1 MKALLDENIPVA
13 LARRLREDG
22 WEVEHPVLS
31 GRRGLPDAHFIER
44 VTSEAGLV
52 FLTHDEDFARIPSTA
67 AGQVVLSR
75 VRQERPLA
83 ERVALWAAAFASLR
97 KGTRAERLFE
107 LLDDGQLVA
116 WEIHDS

>member
-22 WEVEHPVLS
+22 WEVEHAVLS
-31 GRRGLPDAHFIER
+31 GRRGLPDAHFIEL
-44 VTSEAGLV
+44 VTNEAGLV
-52 FLTHDEDFARIPSTA
+52 FLTQDGDFASIPSTV

-83 ERVALWAAAFASLR
+83 ERVALWITAFASLR
-97 KGTRAERLFE
+97 REDRPERLFE